1 MRFVIAFLTVLLFAC
16 LATDGQAA
24 ANKQKFPL
32 SCGKWKENFFRYVIV
47 CVVAA
52 DGKSLSGWI
61 TTNTEK
67 NRKRIVGKHVFRLSA
82 RVQRSAAYTYVDVDT
97 TVEASLKEG
106 RQYVGMGKMEDRRV
120 FVWIEDAAT
129 KQRVSTVATFAFR
142 DCGPLGCLLP
152 WRRIEP

>member
-1 MRFVIAFLTVLLFAC
+1 MRFVITLLTAMLFTA
-16 LATDGQAA
+16 LAAGGQAS

-52 DGKSLSGWI
+52 DDKALSGWI

-82 RVQRSAAYTYVDVDT
+82 RVQRSAMYTYVDVDT
-97 TVEASLKEG
+97 NVEATLQAG
-106 RQYVGMGKMEDRRV
+106 RQYVGMGKMEGRRV
-120 FVWIEDAAT
+120 FVWIEDAET
-129 KQRVSTVATFAFR
+129 KQRVSTVGTFAFR

-152 WRRIEP
+152 WRMIEP